1 MEHQLLTSEISHLWR
16 SLSVDCRQGEC
27 RKGFA
32 NFTTLGMA
40 AYEGHGDEGYDPF
53 HGIIVAG
60 GHSYTLLPTH
70 YSS

>member
-32 NFTTLGMA
+32 NFPTLGMA
-40 AYEGHGDEGYDPF
+40 AYEGQGDEG
-53 HGIIVAG
+53 
-60 GHSYTLLPTH
+60 
-70 YSS
+70 